1 MSRPHRFCS
10 AVSAIVVASM
20 IGGCAAP
27 QQKTGFGGKTGDNV
41 GLATRALMALNAND
55 APTAIQFAERAVE
68 QTPDDAGFRALLG
81 NAYFAA
87 GRFASAEAAFKD
99 SLSIYPMQPHVILK
113 LALVKTALGKKGE
126 AVALLEASRGAL
138 DASNYGLALA
148 LAGRPA
154 DAVEV
159 LEAAARQPGAGATV
173 RQNLALAHALAG
185 DWTQAKTIASQD
197 VPANQL
203 DARIQQ
209 WMQLASPAKPADQV
223 AALVGV
229 KPAPTDQGQPVRLAL
244 RKDDTMLAA
253 SAPAP
258 KPAPAPV
265 VQPAPAPVAPVM
277 AAPQPQVAEA
287 APAPAPAPAPVEAP
301 KFVEAVASPATRPE
315 VTPAVAPAAPAP
327 KPARK
332 PVIAEAS
339 MPAAVPLAM
348 MAAAAPEAPSAFLA
362 FMPKEAA
369 EAQRP
374 AAKKRRVAKQHRPLH
389 SGDTVVQ
396 LGAYRSADYVT
407 AAWNKLTREYPA
419 LREYLPL
426 RARFDSP
433 KNGTYWRLSIQGFGT
448 QREAIARCRELK
460 GNGGA
465 CFVRGFAGDA
475 PVQIASR

>member
-1 MSRPHRFCS
+1 
-10 AVSAIVVASM
+10 M
-20 IGGCAAP
+20 IGGCTVP

-41 GLATRALMALNAND
+41 GLATRAMAALNAND
-55 APTAIQFAERAVE
+55 LPTAIQFAERAVE

-99 SLSIYPMQPHVILK
+99 SLAIYSNQPHVILK
-113 LALVKTALGKKGE
+113 LALVETALGKNDQ
-126 AVALLEASRGAL
+126 AVAFLHAARGAL

-148 LAGRPA
+148 LAGQP
-154 DAVEV
+154 DEAVEV
-159 LEAAARQPGAGATV
+159 LEAAARQPGADATV
-173 RQNLALAHALAG
+173 RQNLALAHALSG
-185 DWTQAKTIASQD
+185 DWTEAKTIASQD

-209 WMQLASPAKPADQV
+209 WMQLASPKSPAEQV

-229 KPAPTDQGQPVRLAL
+229 KPAPSDQGQPVRLAL
-244 RKDDTMLAA
+244 RKDDTLLAEA
-253 SAPAP
+253 APAP

-265 VQPAPAPVAPVM
+265 VPAPQPQ
-277 AAPQPQVAEA
+277 PQPQVAEV

-301 KFVEAVASPATRPE
+301 KFVQAVAPAARPE
-315 VTPAVAPAAPAP
+315 VTPAVAPVAPAP
-327 KPARK
+327 KPVRK

-339 MPAAVPLAM
+339 MPKAVPMAM

-362 FMPKEAA
+362 FMPKEAV
-369 EAQRP
+369 EAPRP
-374 AAKKRRVAKQHRPLH
+374 PAKKRRVAKQHRAPQH
-389 SGDTVVQ
+389 GDTVVQ

-426 RARFDSP
+426 RARFESP

-448 QREAIARCRELK
+448 QREAIARCKMLK
-460 GNGGA
+460 SNGGA
-465 CFVRGFAGDA
+465 CFVRGAAGDA